1 MLVSAPR
8 VTLLAPRVGPTTT
21 GDVIATTSVGKPVIL
36 TAQVTVKAWSRVV
49 RGILAVATPG
59 SVAGAFD
66 PANMPEWAAQNPA
79 RHLAEGEPLVDVAA
93 DTGELTVTF
102 QATEPGS
109 TAVRC
114 CRAGLTGECPA
125 AQRECGLRWSQNLCT
140 EGHPLD
146 ASLSRLHGSLR

>member
-79 RHLAEGEPLVDVAA
+79 RHLAEGEPLVDVTA

-102 QATEPGS
+102 QATEPGTYPVFYLS
-109 TAVRC
+109 EIVQAASRQLPPQTDSGGHVRY
-114 CRAGLTGECPA
+114 G
-125 AQRECGLRWSQNLCT
+125 CT
-140 EGHPLD
+140 PLGD
-146 ASLSRLHGSLR
+146 IVVK